1 MDRSLTIRSSVQDV
15 QLTLVI
21 AALLVVDAG
30 LIALGLRQFYR
41 KAIS

>member
-1 MDRSLTIRSSVQDV
+1 V
-15 QLTLVI
+15 VI
-21 AALLVVDAG
+21 AALTLIDVL